1 MPRLGKRA
9 IDKLKKDGTDRFVWD
24 SDMPGFGVRILP
36 SGIKSY
42 LVQYRT
48 GGRTR
53 RYTLGS
59 CATLTPEDARK
70 LARAALGDVDKG
82 GDPSLK
88 RRQELRAPTVAALA
102 ERFLEQHAK
111 QRCKAST
118 LSDYRSIVNAVI
130 KPELGTFKIGDVM
143 RPDIARLHQ
152 KLKKKPYRANR
163 VLAVLSKMFNLAELW
178 GLRADGSN
186 PCRLVPKYREEK
198 RERYLSDKE
207 LKALGKALVD
217 AERDGSEAKA
227 AISAIRLLLFTGCRL
242 REIQHLKWSYVGDG
256 RIELPDS
263 KTGKRTIHLSRAA
276 LAVLKGMERKPGE
289 REDVLVNEYVFAG
302 PKAGKPLADL
312 RHPWMRLRDK
322 AGLTGT
328 RIHDLRHTFA
338 SVAVSNGE
346 TLPIVGKALGHT
358 QPQTTAR
365 YAHVADNPVLAAV
378 TRVSD
383 RLEAA
388 LKGTA
393 PKASRAATESP

>member
-1 MPRLGKRA
+1 MPRLSKRL
-9 IDKLKKDGTDRFVWD
+9 IDGLKANGTDRFVWD

-59 CATLTPEDARK
+59 CATLTPDDARK
-70 LARAALGDVDKG
+70 MARTALGDVDKG
-82 GDPSLK
+82 GDPSLE
-88 RRQELRAPTVAALA
+88 RRQELRAPTIAALA
-102 ERFLEQHAK
+102 ERFLEQHAE

-118 LSDYRSIVNAVI
+118 LSDYRSIVNAVV
-130 KPELGTFKIGDVM
+130 KPELGTFKIGDVT
-143 RPDIARLHQ
+143 RPDVARLHQ
-152 KLKKKPYRANR
+152 KLKDKPYRANR

-198 RERYLSDKE
+198 RERFLSDDE
-207 LKALGKALVD
+207 LKGLGEALVA
-217 AERDGSEAKA
+217 AERDGSESKY
-227 AISAIRLLLFTGCRL
+227 AIAAIRLLIFTGCRL
-242 REIQHLKWSYVGDG
+242 REIQHLKWSYVEGN

-263 KTGKRTIHLSRAA
+263 KTGRRTVHLSPAA
-276 LAVLKGMERKPGE
+276 LAVLESLERKPKN
-289 REDVLVNEYVFAG
+289 DYVLPG
-302 PKAGKPLADL
+302 PKEGRPLADL

-322 AGLTGT
+322 AKLAGA

-365 YAHVADNPVLAAV
+365 YAHVADNPVQAAV
-378 TRVSD
+378 ARVSD

-388 LKGTA
+388 LKGAT
-393 PKASRAATESP
+393 PKASGAATEQPRMD